1 MSALADRSLGELLE
15 QVAAES
21 AAPGGGSSS
30 ALACAL
36 AAGLVEMTAAF
47 TLARSEYADRHE
59 RMARVRARGGE
70 LRAEAVALA
79 EGELHVYGA
88 VLEALRLPAGEPGRA
103 QRVEAAMSEATD
115 SPLAIARGA
124 AETAELAAETAQTG
138 NLHVHGDAVVGVLLA
153 EAACAAAAR
162 LVELNLT
169 GHPEDPRFEEAAEL
183 PRRALAARLT
193 ALSPERDV

>member
-1 MSALADRSLGELLE
+1 
-15 QVAAES
+15 
-21 AAPGGGSSS
+21 
-30 ALACAL
+30 
-36 AAGLVEMTAAF
+36 
-47 TLARSEYADRHE
+47 
-59 RMARVRARGGE
+59 
-70 LRAEAVALA
+70 
-79 EGELHVYGA
+79 
-88 VLEALRLPAGEPGRA
+88 
-103 QRVEAAMSEATD
+103 MSEATD

-169 GHPEDPRFEEAAEL
+169 GHPEDPRLEEAAEL

>member
-1 MSALADRSLGELLE
+1 VSALADRSLGQLLD

-59 RMARVRARGGE
+59 RMAQVRARGGE
-70 LRAEAVALA
+70 LRAEALALA

-88 VLEALRLPAGEPGRA
+88 VLEALRLPEDDPGRA
-103 QRVEAAMSEATD
+103 GHVEAAMSDATD
-115 SPLAIARGA
+115 SPLAIARTA
-124 AETAELAAETAQTG
+124 AETAELAAETAHTG

-169 GHPEDPRFEEAAEL
+169 GHPEDPRLGHAAEL
-183 PRRALAARLT
+183 ARRAHGVRVA
-193 ALSPERDV
+193 ALSTERNV